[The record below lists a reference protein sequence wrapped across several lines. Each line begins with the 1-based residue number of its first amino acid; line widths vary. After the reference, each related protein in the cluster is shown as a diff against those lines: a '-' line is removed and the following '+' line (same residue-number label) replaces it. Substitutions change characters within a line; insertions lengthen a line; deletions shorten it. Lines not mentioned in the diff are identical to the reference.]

1 MSKKEKK
8 KKVEV
13 KQSTET
19 AIAPRYP
26 SDIFQTFDEMWGNFR
41 RDFLRPWRPLNFWEI
56 PLMTREI
63 PEMLARREACTD
75 LVDAGKEFKV
85 CAEVPGIP
93 KDKLD
98 ITITKDGIEI
108 SGRAETERKE
118 EEKGYVLRERGYS
131 EVYKRIAFPE
141 EVIPDKAVANLTDGL
156 LEIKV
161 PKKAPTPEAKKHK
174 IEIK

>member
-1 MSKKEKK
+1 MSEKENKE
-8 KKVEV
+8 KVEV
-13 KQSTET
+13 KEPGER
-19 AIAPRYP
+19 AITPWGP
-26 SDIFQTFDEMWGNFR
+26 TDIFQAFDAMWEGFR
-41 RDFLRPWRPLNFWEI
+41 RDFLRPWRPWRFWGRPSGRVRPTTII
-56 PLMTREI
+56 P
-63 PEMLARREACTD
+63 REACTD
-75 LVDAGKEFKV
+75 LIDAGKEYQV

-108 SGRAETERKE
+108 SGRAETERKK
-118 EEKGYVLRERGYS
+118 EEKGYVVRERGYS
-131 EVYKRIAFPE
+131 EIYKRIAFPE

-161 PKKAPTPEAKKHK
+161 PKKAPVPEVKKHK